1 MDKDEALKLALET
14 LEQTLETLDDENAKP
29 GGAIADTI
37 WYSEHI
43 TLFDYL
49 ASEITAIKVALA
61 QPAQK
66 PVAWPCVIA
75 EANFEQNT
83 ITLEMQCSD
92 YKVGAGQHWLYTTP
106 PQRPWVGLTDEEIS
120 SLSKGHMTRNGFARN
135 VIAQFKE
142 KNNG

>member
-1 MDKDEALKLALET
+1 MLRRTGALK
-14 LEQTLETLDDENAKP
+14 KP
-29 GGAIADTI
+29 SLQLRKH
-37 WYSEHI
+37 WHSQCRS
-43 TLFDYL
+43 LL
-49 ASEITAIKVALA
+49 
-61 QPAQK
+61 
-66 PVAWPCVIA
+66 AWPCVIA

-106 PQRPWVGLTDEEIS
+106 PQRPWVLQREWVDLTDEEID
-120 SLSKGHMTRNGFARN
+120 KWTPEIHGVIRE